1 MEKRSHLPKFTRR
14 ELLIGSTA
22 LAAGILATLG
32 GVVAVEQMTQKER
45 LSPLTPESGDAESHL
60 VIEWLPDT
68 VSRWKPKIEMYS
80 HEYAIDPNLLA
91 IMMTVESGGDPHAD
105 SGAAKGLMQITDGTA
120 GDIASKYLRRA
131 RRDSDAD
138 LTNPDT
144 SIEFGAA
151 YIRFLIDEFGNP
163 DQGPSWDET
172 VSLVAAG
179 YNGGPGAAERYR
191 VDKWKGLEKYAQE
204 TFSYTRYVRVMWQ
217 ERHDPLSFTYR
228 YWYDTANGKALV
240 ENATHYKLP

>member
-1 MEKRSHLPKFTRR
+1 MEKIPRMPRFSRR

-22 LAAGILATLG
+22 LAAGILVTLG
-32 GVVAVEQMTQKER
+32 GVAAVEQMNQKDR
-45 LSPLTPESGDAESHL
+45 LSPLTPENGDAESKL

-68 VSRWKPKIEMYS
+68 VSRWKPKIETYS
-80 HEYAIDPNLLA
+80 HDYEIDPNLLA
-91 IMMTVESGGDPHAD
+91 IMMTIESGGDPHAD
-105 SGAAKGLMQITDGTA
+105 SGSAKGLMQISKGTA
-120 GDIASKYLRRA
+120 GDIAAKYLRRTH
-131 RRDSDAD
+131 RDSDAD

-151 YIRFLIDEFGNP
+151 YIRYLIDEFGNP

-172 VSLVAAG
+172 VTLVAAG
-179 YNGGPGAAERYR
+179 YNGGPGAAQHYQEA
-191 VDKWKGLEKYAQE
+191 KWKGLEDYAHE
-204 TFSYTRYVRVMWQ
+204 TFTYARYVRVMWQ

-240 ENATHYKLP
+240 ENASRYKLP